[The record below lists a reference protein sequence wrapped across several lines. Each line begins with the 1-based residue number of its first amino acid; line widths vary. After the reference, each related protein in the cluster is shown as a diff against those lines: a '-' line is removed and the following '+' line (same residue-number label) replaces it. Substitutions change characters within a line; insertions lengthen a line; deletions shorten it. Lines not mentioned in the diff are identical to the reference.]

1 MAKLSILVGWLMFIA
16 TTWVWLSSVLD
27 AAGYMINR
35 YLARTPGKLQVGA
48 AVFQSQRYVG
58 CGRCYRWLQPEL
70 YWGK

>member
-16 TTWVWLSSVLD
+16 THLGLAFSVLD

-48 AVFQSQRYVG
+48 AVFQSQRYVMWKVLP
-58 CGRCYRWLQPEL
+58 WLQPEL